1 MRPRKMLWQL
11 YPPYLIVTALSLLVL
26 AVWSAHSLR
35 QFFLEHTAHSL
46 RVGADFF
53 ESQALSLLERGDTAG
68 VDSLCKVYGR
78 MSQTRFTLVLPSGR
92 VIGDSDED
100 PARMNNHSDRPE
112 VATALAGEVGRTLRY
127 SHTLEK
133 DMMYLALPVLSGGRV
148 EAVIRTATPVLSINK
163 ALRGLY
169 WQIALAGLL
178 VLAIMF
184 AVNLWVFR
192 RISQPLEELRRGAEM
207 FARGE
212 LDRRLPVGRSREVGD
227 LAETMNRMSS
237 MLSERIATIT
247 SQRNELESLLAAMNE
262 GVIVVDQEE
271 RVNRINRAAG
281 RLFGVRPEDA
291 PGRSIQEL
299 IRNSDL
305 QRFIGS
311 TLSQGSP
318 AEGEVAIHIGETRYL
333 QASATFLQP
342 ESKRE
347 VLIVLNDVT
356 RTRQLE
362 NIRREFVSNVS
373 HELKTPIT
381 SIKGFVE
388 TLMGGAKNDPADL
401 ERFLGI
407 ILKHTDRLN
416 AIIEDILELSRIEQE
431 GERREIDLEA
441 LRLKPVLNAAIQACR
456 PKAES
461 RRLSVDLE
469 CPSEL
474 EVRMNPHLLEMAVS
488 NLLDNAIKYSPEGG
502 KVELAAAAD
511 SERVTIRVRDHGPG
525 IEKQHQPRLF
535 ERFYRVDKARSRH
548 LGGTGLGLSIVK
560 HIAQVHQGSVEVE
573 SEPGAGST
581 FFIHLPLPGK

>member
-1 MRPRKMLWQL
+1 MLWQL
-11 YPPYLIVTALSLLVL
+11 YPPYLIITTLSLLVL
-26 AVWSAHSLR
+26 ASWSAHSLR
-35 QFFLEHTAHSL
+35 QFFLDRTAQAL
-46 RVGADFF
+46 RVQDSFLK
-53 ESQALSLLERGDTAG
+53 SQALRLLQNADTAG
-68 VDSLCKVYGR
+68 VDSLCKLYGK
-78 MSQTRFTLVLPSGR
+78 MSQTRFTLILPSGR

-112 VATALAGEVGRTLRY
+112 VAAALAGGEGQALRF
-127 SHTLEK
+127 SHTLDQ
-133 DMMYLALPVLSGGRV
+133 DMMYLALPISVGGRV
-148 EAVIRTATPVLSINK
+148 EAVIRTAMPVISINK
-163 ALRGLY
+163 TLRGLY
-169 WQIALAGLL
+169 WKIALAGLL
-178 VLAIMF
+178 VLAVMF

-192 RISQPLEELRRGAEM
+192 RISLPLEELRRGAEM

-212 LDRRLPVGRSREVGD
+212 LDRRLSVGRSREVGE
-227 LAETMNRMSS
+227 LAETMNRMSA

-262 GVIVVDQEE
+262 GVIVVDNEE
-271 RVNRINRAAG
+271 HVNRINRAAG
-281 RLFGVRPEDA
+281 RLFGVRPEDT
-291 PGRSIQEL
+291 PGRSIQEV

-311 TLSQGSP
+311 TLAQGIP

-342 ESKRE
+342 ESKHE
-347 VLIVLNDVT
+347 LLIVLNDVT

-431 GERREIDLEA
+431 GEHREIELEA
-441 LRLKPVLNAAIQACR
+441 LRLKPVLNSAVQACR

-461 RRLSVDLE
+461 RRLSVELE
-469 CPSEL
+469 CPADL
-474 EVRMNPHLLEMAVS
+474 EVCMNPHLLEMAVG

-502 KVELAAAAD
+502 KVELAATAG
-511 SERVTIRVRDHGPG
+511 SERVTILVRDRGPG
-525 IEKQHQPRLF
+525 IEKQHLPRLF